1 MIITNYHYTKRRID
15 IPMEQTLVSIIIRT
29 CGKTSILK
37 NALDS
42 VVRQSYPNIEVV
54 IIEDGQNISEQFI
67 RSNYPHLN
75 CHYYYTGKRTGR
87 THAGNL
93 GLQYA
98 TGQYFNFLDEDDI
111 LLPEHVSLLVKALTE
126 EPYKVAYSVA
136 REDQIHIKSTE
147 PYIFQVKRS
156 LIRYN
161 HPFNRLLLCYMN
173 LFPIQSVMFDRTL
186 YEQYGGFDETLDV
199 LEDWDLWLRYSMHCD
214 FLRIS
219 AITSV
224 YYTPFKSKKKQK
236 REIAL
241 HSADEQLAVRR
252 SAYRITLDANQI
264 SNDMDYIVNVFN
276 KKSIWFYLQKV
287 RNYLLYRDR

>member
-1 MIITNYHYTKRRID
+1 
-15 IPMEQTLVSIIIRT
+15 
-29 CGKTSILK
+29 
-37 NALDS
+37 
-42 VVRQSYPNIEVV
+42 
-54 IIEDGQNISEQFI
+54 
-67 RSNYPHLN
+67 
-75 CHYYYTGKRTGR
+75 
-87 THAGNL
+87 
-93 GLQYA
+93 
-98 TGQYFNFLDEDDI
+98 
-111 LLPEHVSLLVKALTE
+111 
-126 EPYKVAYSVA
+126 
-136 REDQIHIKSTE
+136 
-147 PYIFQVKRS
+147 
-156 LIRYN
+156 
-161 HPFNRLLLCYMN
+161 MN

-186 YEQYGGFDETLDV
+186 FEQYGGFDETLDV